1 MNREDRVYIAKIK
14 DILKEGRKIAD
25 EDIDKTTS
33 TEDQAY
39 YQGLSEGYAHAY
51 ELVRKLKWVIIY
63 AEPVVESLTV
73 DMEIHVAV
81 SMKK

>member
-33 TEDQAY
+33 TEDNAY

-51 ELVRKLKWVIIY
+51 ELVRKLKWVTIY
-63 AEPVVESLTV
+63 AEPVVVNLIV
-73 DMEIHVAV
+73 AMEIHVAV